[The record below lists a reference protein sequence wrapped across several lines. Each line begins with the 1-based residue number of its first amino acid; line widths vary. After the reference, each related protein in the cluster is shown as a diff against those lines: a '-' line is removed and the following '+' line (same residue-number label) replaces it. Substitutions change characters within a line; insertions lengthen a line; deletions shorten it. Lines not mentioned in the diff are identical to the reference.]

1 MRLKFTFLVTLLSL
15 VVYAQTAPAYYSGIN
30 FEKNQND
37 LKAELT
43 KLITETHKKQI
54 SYNDLRDLLPK
65 SDVDPQNS
73 SKMLAVYGSKSSGKH
88 QRSITSFPTSNW
100 NREHVYAKSLG
111 TPNLGTSGPGSDGHH
126 LRPAD
131 ITLNS
136 DRGNLKFDDGTGVT
150 AYKTNR
156 GGWYPGD
163 EWKGDIAR
171 ILMYMYVRYQ
181 DQCKPLNIAFVPNT
195 YSEDFS
201 DILLKWNAEDPVS
214 DFEINRNNVV
224 AETQGNRNPFIDNP
238 YLATLIWGGP
248 DAENTWPETIQGGN
262 PIEQDSIAPTT
273 PTNLMVSDSTSTS
286 ISLSW
291 TASTDNIAVS
301 KYDIYLDGIYNSTS
315 SSNNSTITD
324 LQPSTDYSVYIIA
337 KDRAGNS
344 SIKSESI
351 NIKTKEKST
360 DDTEPSEGGSCGTED
375 FEKIPTSNSAY
386 TERVWTNRNITWTAT
401 AARTDQTDDNRAI
414 TIRNGSLTSS
424 TISGG
429 IGSLSVRTALL
440 FTGTDGTFTLNINGE
455 EVGKIAYSATPQTI
469 QIDNINIEGNSIIE
483 LVNDSTTN
491 RVRLDNLSW
500 TCYSES
506 LATDD
511 INKNNVDKISIYPNP
526 IKNYEFYI
534 KGLKQ
539 TETIYIYNLNGQ
551 LVQTIEKVNSS
562 SKIKLNRL
570 PKGIYIVKTNKQSS
584 KIIVE

>member
-1 MRLKFTFLVTLLSL
+1 M
-15 VVYAQTAPAYYSGIN
+15 AP
-30 FEKNQND
+30 
-37 LKAELT
+37 
-43 KLITETHKKQI
+43 
-54 SYNDLRDLLPK
+54 
-65 SDVDPQNS
+65 S
-73 SKMLAVYGSKSSGKH
+73 S
-88 QRSITSFPTSNW
+88 
-100 NREHVYAKSLG
+100 
-111 TPNLGTSGPGSDGHH
+111 
-126 LRPAD
+126 
-131 ITLNS
+131 
-136 DRGNLKFDDGTGVT
+136 
-150 AYKTNR
+150 
-156 GGWYPGD
+156 
-163 EWKGDIAR
+163 
-171 ILMYMYVRYQ
+171 
-181 DQCKPLNIAFVPNT
+181 
-195 YSEDFS
+195 
-201 DILLKWNAEDPVS
+201 
-214 DFEINRNNVV
+214 
-224 AETQGNRNPFIDNP
+224 
-238 YLATLIWGGP
+238 
-248 DAENTWPETIQGGN
+248 
-262 PIEQDSIAPTT
+262 

-286 ISLSW
+286 ISISW
-291 TASTDNIAVS
+291 TASTDNIAVTR
-301 KYDIYLDGIYNSTS
+301 YDIYLDGIYNSTS

-469 QIDNINIEGNSIIE
+469 QIDNINIEDNSIIE

-500 TCYSES
+500 TCYPEN

-539 TETIYIYNLNGQ
+539 TETIYIYNLNG
-551 LVQTIEKVNSS
+551 
-562 SKIKLNRL
+562 
-570 PKGIYIVKTNKQSS
+570 
-584 KIIVE
+584 